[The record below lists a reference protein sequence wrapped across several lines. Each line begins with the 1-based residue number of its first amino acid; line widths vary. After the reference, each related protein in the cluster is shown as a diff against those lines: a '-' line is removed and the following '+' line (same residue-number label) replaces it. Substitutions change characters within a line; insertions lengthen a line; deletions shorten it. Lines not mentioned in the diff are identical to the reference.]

1 MSEWS
6 KWVADSNDPFIEH
19 KSNYSL
25 FEADMKIV
33 REPSMGWLIVIDEPD
48 TILAVFSS
56 SVRGYAAAI
65 LYRKE
70 SST

>member
-6 KWVADSNDPFIEH
+6 KWVADSNDREVEH
-19 KSNYSL
+19 KSDYSL
-25 FEADMKIV
+25 FEADMQIL
-33 REPSMGWLIVIDEPD
+33 RDPAMGWVIVIDEPD